1 MQWWRTTTA
10 LHVCSAAFVLGVWS
24 CSLGL
29 IFHEAICLLLRSMCR
44 SSANLKCKNLTSSKF
59 YKRYHHI
66 TYKCSRSL
74 CFICCF
80 LKRRYHISNCSLLFR
95 LCNDMILSWYKKFET
110 NTATRFTS
118 FCVVSTMTSK
128 DIVIFIKLC
137 QARKFVWIMLC
148 CWCDVL
154 LLLLSSL
161 SNLNESHFTFTV
173 HTRTTWWSAV
183 DLERLRLKNNL
194 PSYFGTILFDLQICY
209 SCQWKLSSQIT
220 VSVSGW
226 FLGLLVLYILII
238 LLCRTDGGIA
248 VEDTHQFVD
257 SDDVFERPPFSVL
270 FHIPGAG
277 TTHGLIWAHIYE
289 RQLWPDVRYIVYLQP
304 QNVCFSST
312 LNTAVS
318 NTLTMFCPRFRTAG
332 AGRRSLEARQRHRR
346 DERACC
352 RARAHRAALGDRQ
365 HHHTGR
371 LQCRLRLPLAAT
383 DRRAAAAQ
391 RPQVPVVD
399 LWRHWHDSHKQRLCL
414 WQVRDH

>member
-10 LHVCSAAFVLGVWS
+10 SLHVCSAAFVLGVWS

-29 IFHEAICLLLRSMCR
+29 IFHEAICLLLHSMCR

-80 LKRRYHISNCSLLFR
+80 LKRRYHIFNCSLLFR

-137 QARKFVWIMLC
+137 QASKFVWIMLC

-194 PSYFGTILFDLQICY
+194 PSCFGTILFDLQTYY
-209 SCQWKLSSQIT
+209 SCQWKLSIQIT

-289 RQLWPDVRYIVYLQP
+289 RQLCPDVRYSLFTAAKHLLLFNIEHRSFEHVDDVLSQISDSWRWSP
-304 QNVCFSST
+304 FTWSPTTSSPRWT
-312 LNTAVS
+312 SLLSCTSASRGSGRPTAS
-318 NTLTMFCPRFRTAG
+318 SYWATSMPTAATSRSDRLTRYRCAATPSSSGWSLTTLTRQSQTATVLMTG
-332 AGRRSLEARQRHRR
+332 ARS
-346 DERACC
+346 
-352 RARAHRAALGDRQ
+352 
-365 HHHTGR
+365 
-371 LQCRLRLPLAAT
+371 
-383 DRRAAAAQ
+383 
-391 RPQVPVVD
+391 
-399 LWRHWHDSHKQRLCL
+399 
-414 WQVRDH
+414 